1 WLLRLP
7 LQHDGAPADPT
18 PYRLLGA
25 RGGKYQR
32 DVRPRPR
39 TLTAVW
45 HEGRCASLLVV
56 LVLHPELGL
65 CFIDGHVHEVRLNLD
80 EKLQEEVAELLEARD
95 GSVCLQLALDYS
107 GRGRV
112 IGVR

>member
-1 WLLRLP
+1 ML
-7 LQHDGAPADPT
+7 
-18 PYRLLGA
+18 
-25 RGGKYQR
+25 
-32 DVRPRPR
+32 
-39 TLTAVW
+39 
-45 HEGRCASLLVV
+45 EV